1 MTGGGLWSE
10 RLKEEGKSEQGWETL
25 YAEDVAQSRL
35 GVFEKQYRIH
45 RERSRAKSKE
55 SLSIRDF

>member
-1 MTGGGLWSE
+1 MEKGPYSGGCGTGSGVATRRLGVTGGGLWSE

-35 GVFEKQYRIH
+35 
-45 RERSRAKSKE
+45 
-55 SLSIRDF
+55 SI

>member
-1 MTGGGLWSE
+1 MATRGLGVTGGGLWSE

-35 GVFEKQYRIH
+35 
-45 RERSRAKSKE
+45 
-55 SLSIRDF
+55 SI